1 MEGGRLQTRN
11 KNGKMKVGRR
21 KRRKNWDFPSGL
33 WSTSTCCSQL
43 KLIALAIPRFFRGHF
58 SRNVDFRS
66 PRGER
71 ERTSRS
77 RGLTWPRHFQLVRR
91 TKKPS
96 PVQKPL
102 PRLCDAIFFF
112 FFFFFLFY
120 YLAIRVLVQNRLV
133 SSQSILRPARSLSIH
148 GVRCVQNTNKSFRVE
163 RELA

>member
-1 MEGGRLQTRN
+1 ME
-11 KNGKMKVGRR
+11 
-21 KRRKNWDFPSGL
+21 KNWDFPSGL

-58 SRNVDFRS
+58 SHNADFRS

-112 FFFFFLFY
+112 FSFCSTTQPFVFWRKTDSYPASRFSVLLLRFPSMVHAAY
-120 YLAIRVLVQNRLV
+120 KIRINLSELNA
-133 SSQSILRPARSLSIH
+133 SSL
-148 GVRCVQNTNKSFRVE
+148 N
-163 RELA
+163 

>member
-112 FFFFFLFY
+112 FFFFF
-120 YLAIRVLVQNRLV
+120 VLLPSHSCSGAKPTRIQPVD
-133 SSQSILRPARSLSIH
+133 SPSCSFAFHPWCTLR
-148 GVRCVQNTNKSFRVE
+148 TKYE
-163 RELA
+163 